1 MCCCCCLAWPGLALS
16 GLPTRRTGILPFF
29 FSFAPHCTAHR
40 NNSSA
45 TATATAPPAHP
56 QFSYFLWLGFSC
68 LFYSFIH
75 SFVHYTL
82 LYSTRQSHSVKY
94 VLYKSII
101 RMHSYITHSHPSLTS
116 VTHITH
122 ITHITQTHS
131 TPHPTPNPTQIIK
144 IIKTI

>member
-1 MCCCCCLAWPGLALS
+1 MLWSGGYDMMCCCLAWPGLALS

-45 TATATAPPAHP
+45 TTATAPPAHP

-94 VLYKSII
+94 VQVN
-101 RMHSYITHSHPSLTS
+101 HPYALIYYSLTS
-116 VTHITH
+116 LKL
-122 ITHITQTHS
+122 TQPH
-131 TPHPTPNPTQIIK
+131 TPPPTPPK
-144 IIKTI
+144 